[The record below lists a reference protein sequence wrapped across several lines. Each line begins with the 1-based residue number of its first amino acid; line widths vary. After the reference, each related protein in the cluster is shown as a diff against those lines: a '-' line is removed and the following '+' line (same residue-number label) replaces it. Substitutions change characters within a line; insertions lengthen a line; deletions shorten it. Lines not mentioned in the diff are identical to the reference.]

1 MPYGYWRPWRIHQT
15 QVDIG
20 PAVFAYFNFK
30 PSHRLSESIER
41 TLRLRLDKA
50 CYWNE
55 EFVSSFMD
63 DYIAFQNGLF
73 NKKTLEFVPTKD
85 FSTRF
90 RETDLFVKESSVVDS
105 FFYKDLKQ
113 GDLPVKFKEFVLGL
127 CGGNKDSVNILRG
140 FLKRCFQPWSL
151 FQTALFL
158 NGPPASGKSIIVNC
172 LVKILGDRVVF
183 VTYKQ
188 LMNPFERDRLKNA
201 WVLIITEAEELFQ
214 DNVVTL
220 VKSLTGRDPIT
231 YQVKYVQSST
241 LSDMSQFV
249 FRGVLIIVSNRPIT
263 AILPPDQA
271 LYSRFIQLTFPHSVT
286 RFDTSVDLSEAVVKV
301 TPYLLYWALAAPAEI
316 FRDHVRSENRGL
328 LSMRNE
334 SMLIDFISNEL
345 CFVGPE
351 WFTTQRDIQVAL
363 REYCKNFGYS
373 FKDIDLKRLPEL
385 ANTLYG
391 VKVTPFRSSI
401 EGRRLAA
408 YRGVLLRDKA
418 KGHSCALMR
427 EFGYQPL
434 SVDPFVISH
443 FPNWGTIRKNK
454 I

>member
-1 MPYGYWRPWRIHQT
+1 
-15 QVDIG
+15 
-20 PAVFAYFNFK
+20 
-30 PSHRLSESIER
+30 
-41 TLRLRLDKA
+41 
-50 CYWNE
+50 
-55 EFVSSFMD
+55 
-63 DYIAFQNGLF
+63 
-73 NKKTLEFVPTKD
+73 
-85 FSTRF
+85 
-90 RETDLFVKESSVVDS
+90 
-105 FFYKDLKQ
+105 
-113 GDLPVKFKEFVLGL
+113 
-127 CGGNKDSVNILRG
+127 VNLLRG

-158 NGPPASGKSIIVNC
+158 NGPPASDKSIIVNC
-172 LVKILGDRVVF
+172 LVKILGNRVVF

-188 LMNPFERDRLKNA
+188 LMNPFERDRLKDA

-220 VKSLTGRDPIT
+220 VKSLTGGDPIT

-249 FRGVLIIVSNRPIT
+249 FKGVLIIVSNRPMT

-286 RFDTSVDLSEAVVKV
+286 RFDTSVDLSEAIVKV
-301 TPYLLYWALAAPAEI
+301 TPYFLYWALTAPAEI
-316 FRDHVRSENRGL
+316 FRDHVRSGNRGL
-328 LSMRNE
+328 FSMRNK

-443 FPNWGTIRKNK
+443 FPNWGTINNNVSPFTVFNILCHTYTGEAFHSPMSQESPPPDQFK
-454 I
+454 IPFDWSGGGSTPFGNEPSAALSPMAPVASTDIYDNQVTPEGSDPPQDLDISGNQVTSEGSNPPQDLDIAGNQVTSEGSDPLQDLDISDNQVNP